1 MNIYRYKNY
10 DFENQFLPLGFEWKT
25 PQLFALEQ
33 PTDADYIVYDD
44 EDYLISFLKE
54 KYILNAEAGS
64 DYVYIITAKINL
76 NMQNGV
82 ITLEQGTN
90 YGNSVNLVIND
101 LKKGYWHTAYYYHD
115 SITPDPALTTIHNDI
130 KEYIKNYVNS
140 KYPEPFKID

>member
-33 PTDADYIVYDD
+33 PTDTDYIVYDD

-82 ITLEQGTN
+82 ITLQQGTD
-90 YGNSVNLVIND
+90 YANSVNLVIND
-101 LKKGYWHTAYYYHD
+101 LKKGYWHTAYYYQD
-115 SITPDPALTTIHNDI
+115 AITPDPALTIIHNDI